1 MKNLLK
7 SKFSTAKSK
16 AIGFLFVILAFAWL
30 ASTTNALDLLE
41 QTFQQSKQ
49 YDTVVDIGNTKN
61 AVGNDLI
68 RGGTTINVWGWPV
81 LQQQDPLLVRIIKWM
96 LRIMA
101 IIGVSMWII
110 VGIQY
115 IMAQWDSAKEKKAI
129 GNLVKIVIG
138 IIIALSAIAIVNL
151 VQSITRSSINL

>member
-1 MKNLLK
+1 MINQRK
-7 SKFSTAKSK
+7 SKFSTAMSK
-16 AIGFLFVILAFAWL
+16 TIGFLFVMLAFL
-30 ASTTNALDLLE
+30 GIVSNASALDLLE

-49 YDTVVDIGNTKN
+49 YDTVVDIGNNKN

-68 RGGTTINVWGWPV
+68 RGGTSVNIGNGPV

-101 IIGVSMWII
+101 VIAVSMGIY

-115 IMAQWDSAKEKKAI
+115 ILAQGDAGKEKAAI
-129 GNLVKIVIG
+129 GNLVKIAVG
-138 IIIALSAIAIVNL
+138 LIIALSALAIVSL
-151 VQSITRSSINL
+151 VQSLTRSSISL